1 MTAWTIASTLE
12 HGGSMSHLAGTVA
25 ASMDG
30 ATTHLLMVRHG
41 QSTWNAD
48 GRWQGHADAPLSA
61 LGEAQAV
68 AGAAAIGSVDVVVAS
83 DLARAQRTAEIVAD
97 VLGID
102 PVELDPRL
110 RERDAGAWTGLT
122 RHEIE
127 ARWPGHLADWRTPDG
142 YEADH
147 RLLVRVLA
155 AMADLH
161 ARHAGRR
168 VFAVAHGGVLR
179 ALDRHHGVH
188 DQHFPNLGGRRFTIV
203 GNHTEIELGDRV
215 SLLEGLDVTVTTPTQ
230 I

>member
-1 MTAWTIASTLE
+1 
-12 HGGSMSHLAGTVA
+12 
-25 ASMDG
+25 MDG

-61 LGEAQAV
+61 LGEAQA
-68 AGAAAIGSVDVVVAS
+68 AAAATALGAVDVVVAS
-83 DLARAQRTAEIVAD
+83 DLLRAQRTAEIVAG

-102 PVELDPRL
+102 EVELDPRL

-127 ARWPGHLADWRTPDG
+127 ERWPGHLAEWRTPAG
-142 YEADH
+142 YEPD
-147 RLLVRVLA
+147 RELLVRVLD

-161 ARHAGRR
+161 TRHAGRR
-168 VFAVAHGGVLR
+168 LFAVAHGGVLR

-188 DQHFPNLGGRRFTIV
+188 DQHFPNLGGRRFMIT
-203 GNHTEIELGDRV
+203 GARTEIALGERV
-215 SLLEGLDVTVTTPTQ
+215 SLLDGLDVTSTTPNQ